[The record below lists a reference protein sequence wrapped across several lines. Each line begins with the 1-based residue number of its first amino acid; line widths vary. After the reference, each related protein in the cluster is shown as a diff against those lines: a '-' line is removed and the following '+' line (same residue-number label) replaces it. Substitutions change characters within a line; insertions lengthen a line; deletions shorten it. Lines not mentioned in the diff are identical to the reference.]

1 MSNLQDF
8 LANGAV
14 KAAQDLEAALL
25 RLPEDK
31 RNWSAGGTARTAL
44 DMAAEV
50 AVLNGDTAEMIRTR
64 QGMAGFDL
72 EKLNRLK
79 DELADDWPAL
89 KARLDES
96 TARVAQAIREVP
108 DEELTREV
116 TMPWGPMAMTEIM
129 AYPYWNACYHE
140 GQINFI
146 AAQLGC
152 LK

>member
-1 MSNLQDF
+1 MSNLQEF

-25 RLPEDK
+25 KLPEDK
-31 RNWSAGGTARTAL
+31 RAWSAGGTARTAL
-44 DMAAEV
+44 DMAAEL
-50 AVLNGDTAEMIRTR
+50 AVLNGDTAEMIESRSGMTR
-64 QGMAGFDL
+64 FDL
-72 EKLNRLK
+72 RELNRRK
-79 DELADDWPAL
+79 DELAGDWPAL

-96 TARVAQAIREVP
+96 TARVAEAIRNVP
-108 DEELTREV
+108 DEDLQSEIA
-116 TMPWGPMAMTEIM
+116 MPWGPMTMTQIM

-146 AAQLGC
+146 ASILGC